1 MARKHLTNQVKKAA
15 FALIA
20 IMKRLNHPPIP
31 VMLELYESM
40 IKLIMCYGS
49 EIWGFKEDKELERIE
64 LWFLRSILHLP
75 NSAVGM
81 AVRGE
86 LGQLPLYLWWK
97 ERLLNYWNRLCG

>member
-1 MARKHLTNQVKKAA
+1 MTRLARSRSPN
-15 FALIA
+15 
-20 IMKRLNHPPIP
+20 NN
-31 VMLELYESM
+31 
-40 IKLIMCYGS
+40 GS

-97 ERLLNYWNRLCG
+97 ERILGTDYVWVISPQYYVTQHVSHCSMQNVENKVGLRM

>member
-1 MARKHLTNQVKKAA
+1 MYLGEIEDVT
-15 FALIA
+15 LS
-20 IMKRLNHPPIP
+20 
-31 VMLELYESM
+31 YESM
-40 IKLIMCYGS
+40 IKPIMYYGS

-81 AVRGE
+81 VIRGE

-97 ERLLNYWNRLCG
+97 ERILEQTMCG